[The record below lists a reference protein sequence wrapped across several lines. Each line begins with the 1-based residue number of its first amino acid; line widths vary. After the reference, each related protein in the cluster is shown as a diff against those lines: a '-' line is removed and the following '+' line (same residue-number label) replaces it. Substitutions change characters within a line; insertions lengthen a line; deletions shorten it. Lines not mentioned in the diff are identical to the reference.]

1 MYVSRAKLVCAL
13 SFLRAWGVRRLQDA
27 GALSA
32 LVAAEQ
38 PDVICL
44 QETKLQDQHCEGVQ
58 TQLGLG
64 PEWRCTWSCSQ
75 AAKGYSGTAILT
87 RCAQPFTK
95 QPDSQSNNRKF
106 LSG

>member
-1 MYVSRAKLVCAL
+1 MGTLHCTGTALARAKVCFSSKIGVCAL
-13 SFLRAWGVRRLQDA
+13 FFESLGARRLQDA

-58 TQLGLG
+58 AQLGLG

-75 AAKGYSGTAILT
+75 ASKGYSGTAILT
-87 RCAQPFTK
+87 RCAQPFAK
-95 QPDSQSNNRKF
+95 
-106 LSG
+106 